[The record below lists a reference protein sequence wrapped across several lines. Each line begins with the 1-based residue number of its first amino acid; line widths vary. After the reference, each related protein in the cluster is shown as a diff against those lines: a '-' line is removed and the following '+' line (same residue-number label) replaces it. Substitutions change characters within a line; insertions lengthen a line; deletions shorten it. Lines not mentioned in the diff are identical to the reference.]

1 MNTATIEVQYAKP
14 PTAGKKQG
22 TVKATTGEIFGIWP
36 DKLGLM
42 RPGNSY
48 EIEFSDREF
57 NGRTYRTIVKC
68 KPHKG
73 GQENGHSTQSSAPSG
88 NARDREFEF
97 VARAL
102 PALIQICAVE
112 ATPEGMV
119 RTTRMLRQVYREA
132 FK

>member
-1 MNTATIEVQYAKP
+1 MNTATIEVQYAEP
-14 PTAGKKQG
+14 PKAGKKQG

-42 RPGNSY
+42 RPGHSY

-73 GQENGHSTQSSAPSG
+73 AKQPAAAKPAVTHERNDS
-88 NARDREFEF
+88 ELEF
-97 VARAL
+97 VARVLSA
-102 PALIQICAVE
+102 AIQACAVE
-112 ATPEGMV
+112 YTQAGLTGAA
-119 RTTRMLRQVYREA
+119 RMLRTVYQEA